1 MNAMK
6 CMSLAVCCAAAAAAA
21 DTVLTFAPSAVG
33 AYGTESIPT
42 DVSSPA
48 TGDFTWEAWFKASD
62 LNLAENRMVAQT
74 GWAWNETGRLMLA
87 VRKHNNNPAPGEP
100 AIEAFYYNGGNK
112 RLIGS
117 TVVTEGWHHAALVR
131 SGTTISLYLDG
142 VFETNATD
150 YVNATPSGA
159 STAPFLIGPAFYG
172 SLAEVRLWNVAR
184 TADRKSTRL
193 NSSHPT
199 TSRMPSSA

>member
-1 MNAMK
+1 MKMKAMTVL
-6 CMSLAVCCAAAAAAA
+6 SLIAVAIAAAA

-33 AYGTESIPT
+33 ANGTESIPT

-62 LNLAENRMVAQT
+62 LTLAENRMVAQT
-74 GWAWNETGRLMLA
+74 GWAWNDPGRLMLA
-87 VRKHNNNPAPGEP
+87 VRKHKNNPAPGEP

-131 SGTTISLYLDG
+131 SGTTISLRSSGDR
-142 VFETNATD
+142 
-150 YVNATPSGA
+150 PSNIQSYA
-159 STAPFLIGPAFYG
+159 QSARMRVVEYQLTARPLRHA
-172 SLAEVRLWNVAR
+172 AW
-184 TADRKSTRL
+184 
-193 NSSHPT
+193 
-199 TSRMPSSA
+199 